1 MRGQCSSQLLEAGSS
16 AGPAVTHCQVRA
28 LTWDSTALSTALLS
42 CQHCINNLSNTGVF
56 WPQPSKDG
64 CCHMPVQGALVVDIL
79 ISENSTQE
87 AQFKCMIYLS
97 RYFSIFSATAGAVSF
112 LNTKI
117 LQWSE
122 AAHTRT
128 SRVVSSSQSYSSPL
142 LIKDQFFLISTC
154 MGGLLA
160 FKKAKL
166 SEAKVKWCE
175 SWKKVFFA
183 QTKCAPIWHRWVLG
197 RELVLP
203 EHFATS
209 RSSGRQG
216 DTFTRDREHS
226 DGGTILCFVSFLF
239 GQLCS
244 PEHYKQSPVATGSY
258 SAERRNVVCK
268 PAYTLD
274 FQSMQLFLIVLLPF
288 SLCICLLSSKI
299 LWILFNNIK

>member
-128 SRVVSSSQSYSSPL
+128 
-142 LIKDQFFLISTC
+142 
-154 MGGLLA
+154 
-160 FKKAKL
+160 
-166 SEAKVKWCE
+166 
-175 SWKKVFFA
+175 
-183 QTKCAPIWHRWVLG
+183 H
-197 RELVLP
+197 
-203 EHFATS
+203 
-209 RSSGRQG
+209 
-216 DTFTRDREHS
+216 
-226 DGGTILCFVSFLF
+226 
-239 GQLCS
+239 
-244 PEHYKQSPVATGSY
+244 
-258 SAERRNVVCK
+258 
-268 PAYTLD
+268 
-274 FQSMQLFLIVLLPF
+274 FQSGFQFTELQFTLAYKGPIFPDFHMHGGFA
-288 SLCICLLSSKI
+288 CLQESQTFWS
-299 LWILFNNIK
+299 